1 MIAGLFEPPAA
12 LLAWFYSFTHNYIIA
27 ISMIALVVMII
38 TAPLV
43 LKSTKGMLEMQKLQ
57 PEMRKLQQEHRGDR
71 QTLNAEMMKLY
82 QEHKV
87 NPMASCFPLLLQM
100 PVFIIMYQVL
110 RGLTNGGETPGFSP
124 QYVSTGSELYR
135 SLVGKHEMLT
145 WGLDLAK
152 RPSEVISESFGKGM
166 VYAGSSWRSAC
177 CTTCSRRWSP
187 PAPRWHRTC
196 REMQAKLM
204 QYLPVVF
211 AVFLVFYLT
220 GLVIYYMAQAIFRIG
235 LQYYIT
241 HRFYKGEHSLGRQA
255 QVAGERAREIAK
267 KDGGGG
273 GLFAQAKRQMADA
286 KQQPAKKAA
295 GKPAD
300 RQQAGHSPQEPSND
314 FRKQQPSRL
323 DGQVGTA
330 KLLTSQEEVG
340 PPWNGSNS
348 PRAHSKRPRTW
359 PSIGLVSQRTTPS
372 SRSWQSQSPDCSVA
386 FVARPAFAP
395 GFARRRP
402 ARRWIAASAVPAS
415 PKVATQH
422 RERRSRGARL
432 RRSRRP
438 SHASGGGDRG
448 RSRRRGPR
456 ITIARSGPTD
466 RASTRG
472 STTQ

>member
-71 QTLNAEMMKLY
+71 QALNAEMMKLY

-110 RGLTNGGETPGFSP
+110 RGLTNGGEGPGFSP
-124 QYVSTGSELYR
+124 QYVSTSSELYR

-166 VYAGSSWRSAC
+166 VYAGIVVALGVLYYVQQKMVAARAQV
-177 CTTCSRRWSP
+177 
-187 PAPRWHRTC
+187 APNMS
-196 REMQAKLM
+196 EMQAKLM

-255 QVAGERAREIAK
+255 QAAGERAREIAK

-286 KQQPAKKAA
+286 KQQA
-295 GKPAD
+295 GQEDHSGQAPQ
-300 RQQAGHSPQEPSND
+300 RQQAGHSPQESSND
-314 FRKQQPSRL
+314 FR
-323 DGQVGTA
+323 
-330 KLLTSQEEVG
+330 
-340 PPWNGSNS
+340 
-348 PRAHSKRPRTW
+348 
-359 PSIGLVSQRTTPS
+359 
-372 SRSWQSQSPDCSVA
+372 
-386 FVARPAFAP
+386 
-395 GFARRRP
+395 
-402 ARRWIAASAVPAS
+402 
-415 PKVATQH
+415 
-422 RERRSRGARL
+422 
-432 RRSRRP
+432 
-438 SHASGGGDRG
+438 
-448 RSRRRGPR
+448 
-456 ITIARSGPTD
+456 
-466 RASTRG
+466 
-472 STTQ
+472 